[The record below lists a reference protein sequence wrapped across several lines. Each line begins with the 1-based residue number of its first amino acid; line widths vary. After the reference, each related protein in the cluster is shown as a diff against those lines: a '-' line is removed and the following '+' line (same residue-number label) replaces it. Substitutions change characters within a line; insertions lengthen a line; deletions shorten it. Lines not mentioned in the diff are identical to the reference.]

1 MSFYYKFNEIKV
13 AIIINNNDNIISRM
27 EKKRIDTK
35 TIVLAGLLTALTILL
50 QFLSTIIPTGV
61 NLNLAL
67 VPITLGA
74 VLLGPYVGAFLGLV
88 CGAVILLSPNTVT
101 VFMAIS
107 PVGTIL
113 ACLLKTTIAG
123 LLAGFVAKAFK
134 EKNDLLSV
142 VLASIIVPL
151 VNTLIFAII
160 AYFFFLEGLGLSDF
174 WSIFTVLIGLNF
186 LFEIV
191 TNVIISPTTY
201 KVINQI
207 KRN

>member
-134 EKNDLLSV
+134 EKNDLLSA

>member
-1 MSFYYKFNEIKV
+1 
-13 AIIINNNDNIISRM
+13 M

-35 TIVLAGLLTALTILL
+35 TIVTAGLLTALTIILQLL
-50 QFLSTIIPTGV
+50 SSIIPTGV

-107 PVGTIL
+107 PVGTFL
-113 ACLLKTTIAG
+113 ACLLKTTVAG
-123 LLAGFVAKAFK
+123 LLAGFSAKALK

-142 VLASIIVPL
+142 VLASIIVPV
-151 VNTLIFAII
+151 VNTLIFVLVT
-160 AYFFFLEGLGLSDF
+160 YFFFMDGLGLDNF

-186 LFEIV
+186 LFEII

-201 KVINQI
+201 KVLSHIR
-207 KRN
+207 K

>member
-74 VLLGPYVGAFLGLV
+74 VLLGPYVGAFLGIV

>member
-1 MSFYYKFNEIKV
+1 
-13 AIIINNNDNIISRM
+13 M

-134 EKNDLLSV
+134 EKNDLLSA

>member
-1 MSFYYKFNEIKV
+1 
-13 AIIINNNDNIISRM
+13 M

>member
-160 AYFFFLEGLGLSDF
+160 VYFFFLEGLDLSDF